1 MSSLIVEVC
10 KVDAIERHPN
20 ADRLS
25 IVSVKGWNSIVGL
38 DQYKVGDKV
47 VFIPPDCI
55 LPDGLIQKYNLDY
68 IKKSG
73 RTGTVKLRGF
83 ISQGLVLDVPEGKFK
98 VGDDVSSVLG
108 ITKWQPPEPK
118 FSSGGGQVSKKKINP
133 LFDKYTDIENI
144 KNFNDVF
151 TENDIVVFTE
161 KLHGTNSRFGN
172 IPIGTNK
179 NASFFYR
186 IKSWIRKNIF
196 RHKYEFVYG
205 SHNVQKSGS
214 DNPQHFYG
222 EDIWGKVAKKYNLA
236 NILPADY
243 VFYGEIVGDG
253 IQDLTYGFKNHHL
266 FIFDIKDVVT
276 GKYLDWNDVI
286 SWCYAL
292 DLDFVPDLYQ
302 GNYSEELRENFTI
315 GKSVLDEN
323 TIREGIVIKPMVES
337 NDRKIG
343 RKILK
348 SVSEEYLTRKG
359 GTEFK

>member
-10 KVDAIERHPN
+10 RIDDIQRHPN

-25 IVSVKGWNSIVGL
+25 IVNVKGWNSIVGL

-55 LPDGLIQKYNLDY
+55 LPDELIQKYNLDY

-83 ISQGLVLDVPEGKFK
+83 ISQGLVLDVPEGNFR
-98 VGDDVSSVLG
+98 VGDDVASVLG
-108 ITKWQPPEPK
+108 ITKWQPPEPAFYK
-118 FSSGGGQVSKKKINP
+118 GGGQVSKKKINP
-133 LFDKYTDIENI
+133 LFDKYTEIENI
-144 KNFNDVF
+144 KNFSDVF
-151 TENDIVVFTE
+151 TEDDAVVFTE

-179 NASFFYR
+179 NASLLYR
-186 IKSWIRKNIF
+186 IKSWIKKHIL
-196 RHKYEFVYG
+196 RHEYEFVYG

-222 EDIWGKVAKKYNLA
+222 EDIWGNVAKKYNLA
-236 NILPADY
+236 EILPEDHI
-243 VFYGEIVGDG
+243 FYGEIVGEG
-253 IQDLTYGFKNHHL
+253 IQDLTYGFKDHRL
-266 FIFDIKDVVT
+266 FIFDIKNVRT
-276 GKYLDWNDVI
+276 EKYLDWNEVVTWCCILGLDYVPVI
-286 SWCYAL
+286 YEGFY
-292 DLDFVPDLYQ
+292 D
-302 GNYSEELRENFTI
+302 EETRKQFTV
-315 GKSVLDEN
+315 GKSVLDVK
-323 TIREGIVIKPMVES
+323 TMREGIVIKPVSER

>member
-10 KVDAIERHPN
+10 EVDAIEKHPN

-55 LPDGLIQKYNLDY
+55 LPETLIEKYNLDY

-83 ISQGLVLDVPEGKFK
+83 ISQGLVLDVPQGNFRI
-98 VGDDVSSVLG
+98 GDDVASVLG
-108 ITKWQPPEPK
+108 ITKWQPPEPAFYK
-118 FSSGGGQVSKKKINP
+118 GGGQVSKKKINP
-133 LFDKYTDIENI
+133 LFDKYTEIENI
-144 KNFNDVF
+144 KNFSDVF
-151 TENDIVVFTE
+151 TEDDLVVFTE

-172 IPIGTNK
+172 IPIGTNE
-179 NASFFYR
+179 NAPFFYR
-186 IKSWIRKNIF
+186 IKSWIKKNIF
-196 RHKYEFVYG
+196 HHEYEFVYG

-222 EDIWGKVAKKYNLA
+222 EDIWGNVAKKYDLA
-236 NILPADY
+236 NTLPNNLI
-243 VFYGEIVGDG
+243 FYGEIVGEG
-253 IQDLTYGFKNHHL
+253 IQDLTYGFKDHRL

-276 GKYLDWNDVI
+276 GKYLDWNYVLEFCNSLGI
-286 SWCYAL
+286 AP
-292 DLDFVPDLYQ
+292 VPELFRGY
-302 GNYSEELRENFTI
+302 YSEEGRKYFTVGRSQI
-315 GKSVLDEN
+315 DEK
-323 TIREGIVIKPMVES
+323 TVKEGIVIKPLIES